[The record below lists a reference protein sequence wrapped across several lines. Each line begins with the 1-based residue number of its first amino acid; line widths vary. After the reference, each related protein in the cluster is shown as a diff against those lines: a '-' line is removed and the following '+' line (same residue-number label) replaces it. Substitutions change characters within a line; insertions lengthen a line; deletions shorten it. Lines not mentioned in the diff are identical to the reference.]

1 MSETRWWFIRHAP
14 VDSGG
19 VIYGQDDLPADCS
32 DPGLFD
38 GLASRLPADAVW
50 MVTNLQRTRQTAEAL
65 RQRLPQ
71 DLPDYLVE
79 QDFAEQHFGNWQ
91 GRSHADLRAER
102 HPEWHR
108 FWLAPAT
115 ERPPEGESFADLTA
129 RAGRALR
136 RHSEAQQGRDVICI
150 AHGGTIR
157 AVLSIALDIEP
168 ERALAFSV
176 ENCSLTRID
185 WFAGSAGS
193 HLPGD
198 EGTWRV
204 VTVNLP
210 PR

>member
-19 VIYGQDDLPADCS
+19 VIYGQDDLAANCGDS
-32 DPGLFD
+32 GLFD
-38 GLASRLPADAVW
+38 TLAARLPANAVW
-50 MVTNLQRTRQTAEAL
+50 ITTQLQRTRQTADCL
-65 RQRLPQ
+65 RERVRHEV
-71 DLPDYLVE
+71 PDYLVE
-79 QDFAEQHFGNWQ
+79 PDFAEQHFGNWQ
-91 GRSHADLRAER
+91 GRTHAELRAER

-108 FWLAPAT
+108 FWLAPAV
-115 ERPPEGESFADLTA
+115 ERPPEGESFTDLTERVA
-129 RAGRALR
+129 LALR
-136 RHSEAQQGRDVICI
+136 RHTEAYPGRDVVCV

-168 ERALAFSV
+168 ERALAFSI
-176 ENCSLTRID
+176 ENCSLTRVD

-204 VTVNLP
+204 VHVNLP

>member
-19 VIYGQDDLPADCS
+19 IIYGQDDLPADCTRS
-32 DPGLFD
+32 ELFD
-38 GLASRLPADAVW
+38 DLAARLPQDAVW
-50 MVTNLQRTRQTAEAL
+50 MVTNLQRTRQTADAL
-65 RQRLPQ
+65 RARVAHAVPE
-71 DLPDYLVE
+71 YLVE
-79 QDFAEQHFGNWQ
+79 PAFAEQHFGDWQ
-91 GRSHADLRAER
+91 GRTHSQLRAER

-115 ERPPEGESFADLTA
+115 ERPPAGESFADLTE
-129 RAGRALR
+129 RVGPALR
-136 RHSEAQQGRDVICI
+136 AHSAALAGRDVVCV

-168 ERALAFSV
+168 ERALGFAV

-185 WFAGSAGS
+185 RFAGSAGS

-198 EGTWRV
+198 EGSWRV
-204 VTVNLP
+204 VHVNLP
-210 PR
+210 PC